1 MAYTIPVYG
10 IDLGSSNSC
19 ITVYRNGKLEPVSI
33 DNHMTVPS
41 CITYTE
47 QGYFIGL
54 KAKKLRESYP
64 NSCICYN
71 KRIKGRPY
79 IECQS
84 FIAEMGYPFKVGC
97 DDYGYPYYE
106 LPVGDHFITKT
117 PLEVDIDFLRE
128 LIRLAVENTG
138 IPCEYFVVTYPAF
151 FDERQKSVTQ
161 QAAASLGPNCQ
172 CIGLLP
178 EPVAAAEAAS
188 LPQSL
193 HPRNVLVYDFGGGTF
208 DVCILESQLASF
220 TVKQCH
226 GDTTIGGCDIDNCIF
241 KRVYDYVSKNYQC
254 QRLNSNKCLVELLSR
269 CEQAKI
275 DLSSRTQAE
284 IDLSFLGIDDPV
296 VLMRKELER
305 ILKPFLKKSTDCCEQ
320 VIQNLPNH
328 SLSSSD
334 DSIILVGGTSRI
346 PAIKDQLSKTFG
358 VKVFDNINPDVI
370 VSFGAAR
377 YGINIYCKTIN
388 PNIPNPFPDI
398 PIQLMALHDIGISFD
413 SFGRK
418 VIPVINIGDLA
429 ETPIPVQIQAGF
441 KKSKLHVFSREKSTG
456 PWKYMGVISIPG
468 ITKKELTMM
477 IDRNGMVQYEYT
489 TSILKKVVKGTIA
502 TSQPIPADQAE
513 IIQKRYLRAMKY
525 REYLE
530 GLKAQCEN
538 HPRKD
543 DIRKVC
549 NDAIGQFFG
558 TDAVRDVEEE
568 AITNY
573 FNEIYKTLTCL
584 WSAV

>member
-1 MAYTIPVYG
+1 MYHFPVYG

-19 ITVYRNGKLEPVSI
+19 ISLYRNGKLEAVEI
-33 DNHMTVPS
+33 GNDRTVPS
-41 CITYTE
+41 CIAYTE
-47 QGYFIGL
+47 QKCLIGSA
-54 KAKKLRESYP
+54 AKDEEYRS
-64 NSCICYN
+64 SCIIFN
-71 KRIKGRPY
+71 KRIKGRCY
-79 IECQS
+79 AECQDFITEMRYPFDICCDS
-84 FIAEMGYPFKVGC
+84 FGYPV
-97 DDYGYPYYE
+97 YR

-284 IDLSFLGIDDPV
+284 IDLSFLGIEDRF
-296 VLMRKELER
+296 VLTHYEFGK

-346 PAIKDQLSKTFG
+346 PAIKDQLISTFG